1 MNEKIKDAIL
11 TFLEKKKLV
20 TENTYN
26 ELLEESTKL
35 KESREILNKSLLDCK
50 KNIIKSN
57 IRLLNERI
65 FKNDNEGAIE
75 VILNTRDKTFFY
87 DYLDSLNDLLIQ
99 FQKYEKFLK
108 DETAY
113 ASTVK
118 DNFFLKD
125 EEVVSLLNEIYLD
138 NK

>member
-50 KNIIKSN
+50 K
-57 IRLLNERI
+57 
-65 FKNDNEGAIE
+65 
-75 VILNTRDKTFFY
+75 
-87 DYLDSLNDLLIQ
+87 
-99 FQKYEKFLK
+99 KY
-108 DETAY
+108 
-113 ASTVK
+113 
-118 DNFFLKD
+118 N
-125 EEVVSLLNEIYLD
+125 
-138 NK
+138 